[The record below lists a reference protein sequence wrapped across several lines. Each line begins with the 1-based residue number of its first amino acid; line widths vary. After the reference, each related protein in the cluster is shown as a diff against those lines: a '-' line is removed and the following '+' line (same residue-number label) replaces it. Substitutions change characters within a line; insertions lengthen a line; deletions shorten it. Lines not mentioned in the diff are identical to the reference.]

1 VTNLT
6 ESGGPAQVIEG
17 QIGYEPIEGDAA
29 GSVKPNGWLVQ
40 GFYEGDEGVVVR
52 PWVICA
58 KVAG

>member
-1 VTNLT
+1 
-6 ESGGPAQVIEG
+6 VIGG

-40 GFYEGDEGVVVR
+40 GFYEGAEGVVVR